1 MPIKKQN
8 KKKKG
13 FTLIELIIV
22 IAIIAILA
30 AIAIPNFLS
39 IQRKSRVKADIA
51 SAKTIY
57 DATSALI
64 AEGKIIPNN
73 SAVTFTL
80 DGGKTQSVTPSG
92 QSSTTTTDQTFVL
105 EKEKKSGSDSTLADD
120 NIVEKYLQTIP
131 VSQSVSGD
139 VFAVKVDPNG
149 KPASGQGESAKAEE
163 PAKIEVYLVKSG
175 AKDTTGGILVYP
187 TTTGDYALNSTN

>member
-1 MPIKKQN
+1 MFLKRQN

-39 IQRKSRVKADIA
+39 IQRKARVKADIA

-64 AEGKIIPNN
+64 AEGKII
-73 SAVTFTL
+73 STDKGVVFTL
-80 DGGKTQSVTPSG
+80 DSNTGKVTAEPKNDEDSSELQS
-92 QSSTTTTDQTFVL
+92 
-105 EKEKKSGSDSTLADD
+105 
-120 NIVEKYLQTIP
+120 YLQTIP
-131 VSQSVSGD
+131 KPESIANQNFKVTVKGPESSPKIQVKIGD
-139 VFAVKVDPNG
+139 N
-149 KPASGQGESAKAEE
+149 
-163 PAKIEVYLVKSG
+163 
-175 AKDTTGGILVYP
+175 TNVYP
-187 TTTGDYALNSTN
+187 EANEDYKLNK

>member
-1 MPIKKQN
+1 MKLKRQN

-39 IQRKSRVKADIA
+39 IQRKAKVKADIA

-64 AEGKIIPNN
+64 AEGKI
-73 SAVTFTL
+73 
-80 DGGKTQSVTPSG
+80 
-92 QSSTTTTDQTFVL
+92 TTDKSVVL
-105 EKEKKSGSDSTLADD
+105 NPGSTDEIS
-120 NIVEKYLQTIP
+120 KYLQTIP
-131 VSQSVSGD
+131 VSVSGD
-139 VFAVKVDPNG
+139 VFAVKIDIDGTPETSKGKNDA
-149 KPASGQGESAKAEE
+149 KPAR
-163 PAKIEVYLVKSG
+163 IEVYLV
-175 AKDTTGGILVYP
+175 AKDSTIKDDSTLVYP
-187 TTTGDYALNSTN
+187 TTTGEYAINNTSSN

>member
-1 MPIKKQN
+1 MNKKRQN
-8 KKKKG
+8 KKNKG

-64 AEGKIIPNN
+64 AEGKIQVPE
-73 SAVTFTL
+73 S
-80 DGGKTQSVTPSG
+80 KTTYNINP
-92 QSSTTTTDQTFVL
+92 TDKDATAG
-105 EKEKKSGSDSTLADD
+105 EIES
-120 NIVEKYLQTIP
+120 YLQTMP
-131 VSQSVSGD
+131 KSESE
-139 VFAVKVDPNG
+139 NG
-149 KPASGQGESAKAEE
+149 KYFTVTIGGDKENPT
-163 PAKIEVYLVKSG
+163 IEVEIDGKN
-175 AKDTTGGILVYP
+175 VYP
-187 TTTGDYALNSTN
+187 QAQDPYTLN

>member
-1 MPIKKQN
+1 MNTKKQT

-39 IQRKSRVKADIA
+39 IQRKARVKADIA

-64 AEGKIIPNN
+64 AEGKIVP
-73 SAVTFTL
+73 SSGDVTFTL
-80 DGGKTQSVTPSG
+80 DNGKVTPNPEDAKEPKTNSNAANAL
-92 QSSTTTTDQTFVL
+92 QS
-105 EKEKKSGSDSTLADD
+105 
-120 NIVEKYLQTIP
+120 YLQTIP
-131 VSQSVSGD
+131 KPESIANQKFEVTVSGEENSPKIQ
-139 VFAVKVDPNG
+139 VKIGDNI
-149 KPASGQGESAKAEE
+149 K
-163 PAKIEVYLVKSG
+163 
-175 AKDTTGGILVYP
+175 VYP
-187 TTTGDYALNSTN
+187 ETSAGYELNK

>member
-1 MPIKKQN
+1 MFLRKQN

-39 IQRKSRVKADIA
+39 IQRKARVKADIA

-64 AEGKIIPNN
+64 AEGKIVPTTNP
-73 SAVTFTL
+73 VTFTL
-80 DGGKTQSVTPSG
+80 DNDKVTAKPEDAGEPKTNANAANALQS
-92 QSSTTTTDQTFVL
+92 
-105 EKEKKSGSDSTLADD
+105 
-120 NIVEKYLQTIP
+120 YLQTIP
-131 VSQSVSGD
+131 KPESIANQKFEVTVKGLESSPEIQVKIGD
-139 VFAVKVDPNG
+139 N
-149 KPASGQGESAKAEE
+149 
-163 PAKIEVYLVKSG
+163 
-175 AKDTTGGILVYP
+175 TNVYP
-187 TTTGDYALNSTN
+187 VANPGYELNK

>member
-1 MPIKKQN
+1 MFLKRQN

-39 IQRKSRVKADIA
+39 IQRKARVKADIA

-64 AEGKIIPNN
+64 AEGKIVPTTNT
-73 SAVTFTL
+73 VTFTL
-80 DGGKTQSVTPSG
+80 DNDKVTAEPKNDEDSSELQS
-92 QSSTTTTDQTFVL
+92 
-105 EKEKKSGSDSTLADD
+105 
-120 NIVEKYLQTIP
+120 YLQTIP
-131 VSQSVSGD
+131 KPESIANQNFKVT
-139 VFAVKVDPNG
+139 VKGPESSPIIQVDIG
-149 KPASGQGESAKAEE
+149 SAN
-163 PAKIEVYLVKSG
+163 
-175 AKDTTGGILVYP
+175 VYP
-187 TTTGDYALNSTN
+187 VASEDYKLNK

>member
-1 MPIKKQN
+1 MNTKKQN

-39 IQRKSRVKADIA
+39 IQRKARVKADIA

-64 AEGKIIPNN
+64 AEGKIVPT
-73 SAVTFTL
+73 SSKVTFTL
-80 DGGKTQSVTPSG
+80 DNGKVTPNPEDAG
-92 QSSTTTTDQTFVL
+92 EPKTNANAANALQS
-105 EKEKKSGSDSTLADD
+105 
-120 NIVEKYLQTIP
+120 YLQTIP
-131 VSQSVSGD
+131 KPESIANQK
-139 VFAVKVDPNG
+139 FKVTVEG
-149 KPASGQGESAKAEE
+149 SESS
-163 PAKIEVYLVKSG
+163 PTIQVDIGS
-175 AKDTTGGILVYP
+175 DNVYP
-187 TTTGDYALNSTN
+187 VASAGYELNK

>member
-1 MPIKKQN
+1 MNTKKQN

-57 DATSALI
+57 HATSALI
-64 AEGKIIPNN
+64 SEGKIVP
-73 SAVTFTL
+73 
-80 DGGKTQSVTPSG
+80 
-92 QSSTTTTDQTFVL
+92 
-105 EKEKKSGSDSTLADD
+105 GSDAAKIFETENGALIDVKESAPEDVKEIQD
-120 NIVEKYLQTIP
+120 YLQTIP
-131 VSQSVSGD
+131 VPESEVNSH
-139 VFAVKVDPNG
+139 FAVKITG
-149 KPASGQGESAKAEE
+149 KEDNP
-163 PAKIEVYLVKSG
+163 KIAIYIDG
-175 AKDTTGGILVYP
+175 ATNILVYP
-187 TTTGDYALNSTN
+187 NTDNNEYKLN

>member
-1 MPIKKQN
+1 MYIKKQN

-64 AEGKIIPNN
+64 SEGKIVPGSN
-73 SAVTFTL
+73 AAKVF
-80 DGGKTQSVTPSG
+80 KTENGALIDV
-92 QSSTTTTDQTFVL
+92 
-105 EKEKKSGSDSTLADD
+105 KENAPEDVKEIQD
-120 NIVEKYLQTIP
+120 YLQTIP
-131 VSQSVSGD
+131 VPESEANSHFSV
-139 VFAVKVDPNG
+139 KIT
-149 KPASGQGESAKAEE
+149 GEEDNPE
-163 PAKIEVYLVKSG
+163 IKIYIDG
-175 AKDTTGGILVYP
+175 ATKILVYP
-187 TTTGDYALNSTN
+187 NANNNEYKLN

>member
-1 MPIKKQN
+1 MNTKKQT

-39 IQRKSRVKADIA
+39 IQRKARVKADIA

-64 AEGKIIPNN
+64 AEGKIVPTSNG
-73 SAVTFTL
+73 VTFTL
-80 DGGKTQSVTPSG
+80 DNEKVTSKPEDAGEPKTNANAANALQS
-92 QSSTTTTDQTFVL
+92 
-105 EKEKKSGSDSTLADD
+105 
-120 NIVEKYLQTIP
+120 YLQTIP
-131 VSQSVSGD
+131 KPESIANQKFEVTVSGEENSPKIQ
-139 VFAVKVDPNG
+139 VKI
-149 KPASGQGESAKAEE
+149 GES
-163 PAKIEVYLVKSG
+163 
-175 AKDTTGGILVYP
+175 TNVYP
-187 TTTGDYALNSTN
+187 EASAGYELNK

>member
-1 MPIKKQN
+1 MNKKRQN

-39 IQRKSRVKADIA
+39 IQRKARVKADIA

-64 AEGKIIPNN
+64 AEGKIVPT
-73 SAVTFTL
+73 SSKVTFTL
-80 DGGKTQSVTPSG
+80 DNGKVTPNPEDAG
-92 QSSTTTTDQTFVL
+92 EPKTNANAANALQS
-105 EKEKKSGSDSTLADD
+105 
-120 NIVEKYLQTIP
+120 YLQTIP
-131 VSQSVSGD
+131 KPESIANQK
-139 VFAVKVDPNG
+139 FKVTVEG
-149 KPASGQGESAKAEE
+149 SESS
-163 PAKIEVYLVKSG
+163 PTIQVDIGS
-175 AKDTTGGILVYP
+175 DNVYP
-187 TTTGDYALNSTN
+187 VASAGYELNK

>member
-1 MPIKKQN
+1 MNTKKQT

-39 IQRKSRVKADIA
+39 IQRKARVKADIA

-64 AEGKIIPNN
+64 AEGKIVPTSNG
-73 SAVTFTL
+73 VTFTL
-80 DGGKTQSVTPSG
+80 DNDKVTAKPEDAGEPKTNANAAN
-92 QSSTTTTDQTFVL
+92 DL
-105 EKEKKSGSDSTLADD
+105 KL
-120 NIVEKYLQTIP
+120 YLQTIP
-131 VSQSVSGD
+131 KPESIANQKFEVT
-139 VFAVKVDPNG
+139 VKGSESSPEIQV
-149 KPASGQGESAKAEE
+149 KIGES
-163 PAKIEVYLVKSG
+163 
-175 AKDTTGGILVYP
+175 TNVYP
-187 TTTGDYALNSTN
+187 EASAGYELNK

>member
-1 MPIKKQN
+1 MNTKKPT

-39 IQRKSRVKADIA
+39 IQRKARVKADIA

-64 AEGKIIPNN
+64 AEGKIVPTSNG
-73 SAVTFTL
+73 VTFTL
-80 DGGKTQSVTPSG
+80 DNGNVTAKPENVGEPKTNANAANDLQS
-92 QSSTTTTDQTFVL
+92 
-105 EKEKKSGSDSTLADD
+105 
-120 NIVEKYLQTIP
+120 YLQTIP
-131 VSQSVSGD
+131 KPESIANQKFEVTVSGEENSPKIQ
-139 VFAVKVDPNG
+139 VKIGDN
-149 KPASGQGESAKAEE
+149 
-163 PAKIEVYLVKSG
+163 
-175 AKDTTGGILVYP
+175 TNVYP
-187 TTTGDYALNSTN
+187 EANEDYKLNK

>member
-1 MPIKKQN
+1 MKSRKEYN

-51 SAKTIY
+51 TAKTIY

-64 AEGKIIPNN
+64 AEGRNN
-73 SAVTFTL
+73 CRSNICFRKRKKMLIAITF
-80 DGGKTQSVTPSG
+80 
-92 QSSTTTTDQTFVL
+92 
-105 EKEKKSGSDSTLADD
+105 
-120 NIVEKYLQTIP
+120 
-131 VSQSVSGD
+131 
-139 VFAVKVDPNG
+139 
-149 KPASGQGESAKAEE
+149 
-163 PAKIEVYLVKSG
+163 
-175 AKDTTGGILVYP
+175 
-187 TTTGDYALNSTN
+187 

>member
-1 MPIKKQN
+1 MNTKKQN

-64 AEGKIIPNN
+64 AEGKIQVPESEATYKIDPTDND
-73 SAVTFTL
+73 ATA
-80 DGGKTQSVTPSG
+80 G
-92 QSSTTTTDQTFVL
+92 QIES
-105 EKEKKSGSDSTLADD
+105 
-120 NIVEKYLQTIP
+120 YLQTMP
-131 VSQSVSGD
+131 KSESVNGQYFTVTISGD
-139 VFAVKVDPNG
+139 KENPTI
-149 KPASGQGESAKAEE
+149 EI
-163 PAKIEVYLVKSG
+163 KIDG
-175 AKDTTGGILVYP
+175 TNVYP
-187 TTTGDYALNSTN
+187 KAASPYILN

>member
-1 MPIKKQN
+1 MNTKKQN

-39 IQRKSRVKADIA
+39 IQRKARVKADIA

-64 AEGKIIPNN
+64 AEGKIVPT
-73 SAVTFTL
+73 SSKVTFTL
-80 DGGKTQSVTPSG
+80 DNGNVTPDPKDAG
-92 QSSTTTTDQTFVL
+92 EPKTNTNAANDL
-105 EKEKKSGSDSTLADD
+105 KS
-120 NIVEKYLQTIP
+120 YLQTIP
-131 VSQSVSGD
+131 KPESIANQK
-139 VFAVKVDPNG
+139 FKVTVEG
-149 KPASGQGESAKAEE
+149 SESS
-163 PAKIEVYLVKSG
+163 PTIQVDIGS
-175 AKDTTGGILVYP
+175 DNVYP
-187 TTTGDYALNSTN
+187 VASEDYKLNK

>member
-1 MPIKKQN
+1 MNTKKQN

-39 IQRKSRVKADIA
+39 IQRKSKVKADIA

-64 AEGKIIPNN
+64 SEGKIVP
-73 SAVTFTL
+73 
-80 DGGKTQSVTPSG
+80 
-92 QSSTTTTDQTFVL
+92 
-105 EKEKKSGSDSTLADD
+105 SGSDVKFTLTPGTNGGEGSITATD
-120 NIVEKYLQTIP
+120 NKSKEAESLKSYLQTIP
-131 VSQSVSGD
+131 
-139 VFAVKVDPNG
+139 AVKTNSDSHFEVVVGGKPETPSIVVKLADGTVVYPNG
-149 KPASGQGESAKAEE
+149 SGAFNINGDGSGSGSTPAKA
-163 PAKIEVYLVKSG
+163 S
-175 AKDTTGGILVYP
+175 
-187 TTTGDYALNSTN
+187 